1 MAFHT
6 WISVGKGREWGFSRS
21 VEDDA
26 RLRIVLPFLPFVV
39 LIWFGL
45 LQVNILLVTIE
56 SDNFTYVHS
65 RFKMATI
72 MAL

>member
-56 SDNFTYVHS
+56 SDNFTYVVG
-65 RFKMATI
+65 I
-72 MAL
+72 